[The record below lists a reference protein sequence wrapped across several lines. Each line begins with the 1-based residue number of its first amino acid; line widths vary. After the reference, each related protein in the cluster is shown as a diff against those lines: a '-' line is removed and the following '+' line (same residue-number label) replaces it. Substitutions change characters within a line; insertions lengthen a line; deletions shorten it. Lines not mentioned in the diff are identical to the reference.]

1 MPKIHLTTF
10 IAAPVERVFD
20 LSRSIKMHK
29 FSMDRFK
36 EEMVNGPM
44 NDLVEVGDEMTWKAR
59 HLLKTRILKSK
70 VTLVKKY
77 ECFVDEQVSGDFK
90 MMKHEHHFKP
100 VDNGVIMIDLF
111 QFETPYGPMGKW
123 FNQAYLSRY
132 MKKLLEQRNLHI
144 KKYAESDQWKKIL
157 S

>member
-20 LSRSIKMHK
+20 LARSIKMHK
-29 FSMDRFK
+29 FSMERFN
-36 EEMVNGPM
+36 EEMINGPM

-59 HLLKTRILKSK
+59 HLLKNRVLKTK
-70 VTLVKKY
+70 ITLVKKY

-100 VDNGVIMIDLF
+100 IDNGVIMIDLF
-111 QFETPYGPMGKW
+111 QFESPYGSMGKW

-132 MKKLLEQRNLHI
+132 MKKLLEQRNQQI